1 VAANEKILIAA
12 PTAVERAGLAALLG
26 ADGELTRA
34 VARRERSEAL
44 VDHVERE
51 RPDVVLVA
59 LERDDAPL
67 ARLLEGES
75 GVVPVVAIVGEL
87 EGVAEALGSGLRG
100 LLPRDASAAE
110 ILAAIRGALAG
121 LVVVHPEIVA
131 ALARPAETVVPS
143 VDANGAL
150 SPREGE
156 VLRMLAEG
164 LGNKEIAWQLGI
176 SEHTVKFH
184 VASIF
189 AKLGVSSRTEAVTI
203 AIRRGL
209 LLV

>member
-26 ADGELTRA
+26 ADGELTLA
-34 VARRERSEAL
+34 VAPLEPIEAL

-110 ILAAIRGALAG
+110 ILAAIRGARAG